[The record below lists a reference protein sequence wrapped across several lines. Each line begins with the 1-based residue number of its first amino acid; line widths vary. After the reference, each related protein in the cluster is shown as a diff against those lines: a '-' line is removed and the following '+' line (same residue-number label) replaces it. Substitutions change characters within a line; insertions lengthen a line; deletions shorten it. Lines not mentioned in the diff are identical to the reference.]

1 MPNKKYSLITSGK
14 FHYFEIA
21 KILYERNQLSKIIS
35 GYPWI
40 KVSKES
46 IPKKFVKNFGFHQIL
61 THFLHKIPKIN
72 LDKLID
78 EIDYIN
84 KKKLDFEA
92 SKYMNDT
99 DILIS
104 SAQSGVNTG
113 NIIKYK
119 NKIYICDQ
127 SSANIFFEDGLINEE
142 FKSLNINRN
151 KNFHKGMMD
160 RALEEYNNSNYIMV
174 PSNYVKKTFDKK
186 YHSKIFVNNFG
197 IDTKK
202 FYPLPEENLNNEFFN
217 IVYIGAISIRKG
229 VHYLIDAFNKLKYSK
244 KKLHLI
250 GSHIKADIEFFKRK
264 LNQENIINYGH
275 VPNIQLNSI
284 LNKCDVFATATLSEG
299 FAMVINQAIAS
310 GCPVIVTENSGA
322 KEYVEQNNC
331 GFVVPIQNSQI
342 IYDKLTLLLDDKE
355 LLKKITQN
363 CIKSGN
369 SNTWEKY
376 VNRLNEFISSKI

>member
-1 MPNKKYSLITSGK
+1 MKKKNYTILTSGK

-21 KILYERNQLSKIIS
+21 KILYERKQLSKIVS
-35 GYPWI
+35 GYPWV
-40 KVSKES
+40 KLKNEL
-46 IPKKFVKNFGFHQIL
+46 IPKKFIDSSGYFQIM
-61 THFLHKIPKIN
+61 TYFLHKIPKVN

-78 EIDYIN
+78 SIDYLN
-84 KKKLDFEA
+84 KQKIDYRG
-92 SKYMNDT
+92 SKYLDIT
-99 DILIS
+99 DVLIS

-113 NIIKYK
+113 KKIKEK
-119 NKIYICDQ
+119 SKIYICDQ
-127 SSANIFFEDGLINEE
+127 CSANIFFEDNLVNDE
-142 FKSLNINRN
+142 FKSLNISRE
-151 KNFHKGMMD
+151 KEFHQGMKD

-202 FYPLPEENLNNEFFN
+202 FYPLPKENLNNEFFN

-250 GSHIKADIEFFKRK
+250 GSHMQADIEFFKRK

-331 GFVVPIQNSQI
+331 GFVVPIRNSQI
-342 IYDKLTLLLDDKE
+342 ISDKLTLLLDDKN
-355 LLKKITQN
+355 LLKKFSIN
-363 CIKSGN
+363 SKNSGN
-369 SNTWEKY
+369 LNTWNNY
-376 VNRLNEFISSKI
+376 VDRLDAFLDI

>member
-1 MPNKKYSLITSGK
+1 MKKKNYTILTSGK

-21 KILYERNQLSKIIS
+21 KILYERKQLSKIVS

-40 KVSKES
+40 KLKNDT
-46 IPKKFVKNFGFHQIL
+46 IPKKFIDSSGYFQTM
-61 THFLHKIPKIN
+61 THFLHKIPKVN

-78 EIDYIN
+78 SIDYLN
-84 KKKLDFEA
+84 KQKIDYRG
-92 SKYMNDT
+92 SKYLDIT
-99 DILIS
+99 DVLIS

-113 NIIKYK
+113 KKIKEK
-119 NKIYICDQ
+119 SKIYICDQ
-127 SSANIFFEDGLINEE
+127 CSANIFYEDNLVNEE
-142 FKSLNINRN
+142 FRSLNISRG
-151 KNFHKGMMD
+151 KEFHQGMKD
-160 RALEEYNNSNYIMV
+160 RALEEYDNSNYIMV

-202 FYPLPEENLNNEFFN
+202 FYPLPKENLNNESFN

-250 GSHIKADIEFFKRK
+250 GSHIQADIDFFKRK

-275 VPNIQLNSI
+275 VPNFQLNSI

-331 GFVVPIQNSQI
+331 GFVVPIRNSQI
-342 IYDKLTLLLDDKE
+342 ISDKLTLLLDDKN
-355 LLKKITQN
+355 LLKKFSIN
-363 CIKSGN
+363 SKNSGN
-369 SNTWEKY
+369 LNTWNKY
-376 VNRLNEFISSKI
+376 VDKLDTFLDI